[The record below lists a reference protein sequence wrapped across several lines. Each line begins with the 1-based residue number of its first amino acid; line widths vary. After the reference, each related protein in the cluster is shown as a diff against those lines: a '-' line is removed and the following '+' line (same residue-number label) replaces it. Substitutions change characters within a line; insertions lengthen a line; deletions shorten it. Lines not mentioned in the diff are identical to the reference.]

1 MFWTILTFE
10 ANHLIISPLGTIQK
24 VRHAGV
30 EGGGSEKVTKS
41 DR

>member
-10 ANHLIISPLGTIQK
+10 ANQLIISPLGTIQK

>member
-1 MFWTILTFE
+1 MFWTKLTFE
-10 ANHLIISPLGTIQK
+10 ANHLIICPLGAIQK